1 MSSYTL
7 TPWPTIIEDA
17 TPRSVFFFETFQP
30 EFMNLVGRYRDGI
43 LKDYISGEP
52 HTIVTQSPIE
62 PILPDEGAS
71 AKEFDFYKII
81 SSKFDRDYKKFE
93 EQRLEI
99 SNLKNALV
107 SALDRNTQLSI
118 LGTPEDIIDTPLPTI
133 WNKLRTASNPQPT
146 DISSIMT
153 QLHDTFLHVHAQSF
167 ANHCVKFRKAQAL
180 LAKFKCSKSAYED
193 VAIFQKS
200 LESSHYAAD
209 FAPFIAQYLV
219 HHSSIDNHDVEDLM
233 RLAQFAIATIES
245 KLILSGVDR
254 ATLNAVQDVKDI
266 PAPTIKTTIKRR
278 YCHTH
283 GSNPNHGS
291 KYRTAPGPHHDKS
304 ATYFDQK
311 GGKPS
316 S

>member
-1 MSSYTL
+1 MSYSL
-7 TPWPTIIEDA
+7 TSWPTAVEGN
-17 TPRSVFFFETFQP
+17 TPRSIFFFETFQP
-30 EFMNLVGRYRDGI
+30 EFMNLVGRYRDGL
-43 LKDYISGEP
+43 LKDYISAEP
-52 HTIVTQSPIE
+52 HTIVLE
-62 PILPDEGAS
+62 PPVEPELPDAGAPS
-71 AKEFDFYKII
+71 RDLDFYKIL
-81 SSKFDRDYKKFE
+81 STKYDRDLKKFE

-99 SNLKNALV
+99 ANLKNALV
-107 SALDRNTQLSI
+107 SALDRNTQLAI
-118 LGTPEDIIDTPLPTI
+118 LGTPEEIIDTPLPTI

-219 HHSSIDNHDVEDLM
+219 HHSTIDDHNVEDLM

-266 PAPTIKTTIKRR
+266 PAPPINPTIKRR

-283 GSNPNHGS
+283 GSNPTHGS
-291 KYRTAPGPHHDKS
+291 MRCTAPGPHHDKT
-304 ATYFDQK
+304 ANFYHQK